1 MLLRRRRGSVRPRAR
16 RGRLRRWSRAG
27 GRARKASA
35 PILACGAPGGVPSR
49 APGEG
54 CCPPWPSAKKL
65 SRARRVWQIDRTQLA
80 PPGGLPEIAS
90 TRKNLARMMTV
101 PLRAAKRLAQHT
113 ARVRAAGFRASRRVR
128 RVRDATP
135 CPRRAVSPRGARRRF
150 PPRRTRQSR
159 TRHLVF
165 FVILCACPGS
175 SRERKRGGETRGP
188 REPAPS
194 SLTRPSSPP
203 PPAPP
208 PPRAP
213 PRAVPPAV
221 ARAPSSRAPRPS
233 AAAPPRPRARAN
245 AHRKTDGSSA
255 KTPSQR
261 RGSRAM
267 APRGGRA
274 CPAENAEWNPTRG
287 NL

>member
-1 MLLRRRRGSVRPRAR
+1 MGERAKRAPRSWRAVRPAVYPVAR
-16 RGRLRRWSRAG
+16 RERDAAPPGPPRKSSR
-27 GRARKASA
+27 GRAASLANQSNTTRPARRTAESRKS
-35 PILACGAPGGVPSR
+35 LRLGKSGANDDCVPSR
-49 APGEG
+49 
-54 CCPPWPSAKKL
+54 S
-65 SRARRVWQIDRTQLA
+65 
-80 PPGGLPEIAS
+80 
-90 TRKNLARMMTV
+90 
-101 PLRAAKRLAQHT
+101 KRLAQHT
-113 ARVRAAGFRASRRVR
+113 ARVRAAGFRASRRAR

-165 FVILCACPGS
+165 FVILCAFPGIFA
-175 SRERKRGGETRGP
+175 RKKTRRRDP
-188 REPAPS
+188 RSARARALVADTPI
-194 SLTRPSSPP
+194 L
-203 PPAPP
+203 PPAP
-208 PPRAP
+208 
-213 PRAVPPAV
+213 VPPAV

-255 KTPSQR
+255 KRPRQR

>member
-65 SRARRVWQIDRTQLA
+65 SRAGGESGKSIEHNSPRPAESRKSLRLGKSGANDDCA
-80 PPGGLPEIAS
+80 PSHKANDSHSTPRACARLVSELHDACDASETRHYVPGG
-90 TRKNLARMMTV
+90 RC
-101 PLRAAKRLAQHT
+101 LRE
-113 ARVRAAGFRASRRVR
+113 VRGDGSRR
-128 RVRDATP
+128 DA
-135 CPRRAVSPRGARRRF
+135 RAKAAPDTS
-150 PPRRTRQSR
+150 S
-159 TRHLVF
+159 F
-165 FVILCACPGS
+165 FVILCAFPGIFA
-175 SRERKRGGETRGP
+175 RKKTRRRDP
-188 REPAPS
+188 RSARARALVADTPI
-194 SLTRPSSPP
+194 LPP
-203 PPAPP
+203 TP
-208 PPRAP
+208 
-213 PRAVPPAV
+213 VPPAV

>member
-1 MLLRRRRGSVRPRAR
+1 MGERAKRAPRSWRAVRPAVYPVAR
-16 RGRLRRWSRAG
+16 RERDA
-27 GRARKASA
+27 
-35 PILACGAPGGVPSR
+35 
-49 APGEG
+49 
-54 CCPPWPSAKKL
+54 
-65 SRARRVWQIDRTQLA
+65 A
-80 PPGGLPEIAS
+80 PPGPPRKSSRGRAAS
-90 TRKNLARMMTV
+90 LANQANTTRPARRFAGNRFDSENLARMMTV
-101 PLRAAKRLAQHT
+101 PLRKRLAQHT

-128 RVRDATP
+128 RVRDATL

-165 FVILCACPGS
+165 FVILCAFPGIFA
-175 SRERKRGGETRGP
+175 RKKTRRRDP
-188 REPAPS
+188 RSARARALVADTPI
-194 SLTRPSSPP
+194 L
-203 PPAPP
+203 PPAP
-208 PPRAP
+208 
-213 PRAVPPAV
+213 VPPAV

-255 KTPSQR
+255 KRPRQR

-274 CPAENAEWNPTRG
+274 CRAENK

>member
-65 SRARRVWQIDRTQLA
+65 SRAGGESCKSSEHNSPRPTVCRKSLRLGKSGANDDCA
-80 PPGGLPEIAS
+80 PS
-90 TRKNLARMMTV
+90 RS
-101 PLRAAKRLAQHT
+101 KRLAQHI

-165 FVILCACPGS
+165 FVILCAFPGIFA
-175 SRERKRGGETRGP
+175 RKKTRRRDP
-188 REPAPS
+188 RSARARALVADTPI
-194 SLTRPSSPP
+194 L
-203 PPAPP
+203 PPAP
-208 PPRAP
+208 
-213 PRAVPPAV
+213 VPPAV

>member
-101 PLRAAKRLAQHT
+101 APSRSKTTRTAHRARARGWFPSFTTRATRQRRDTMSQEGGVSARCAATVPAATHAPKPHPTPRLFCYLVRVSRIF
-113 ARVRAAGFRASRRVR
+113 ARKK
-128 RVRDATP
+128 T
-135 CPRRAVSPRGARRRF
+135 RRRD
-150 PPRRTRQSR
+150 PRSARARA
-159 TRHLVF
+159 LVADTP
-165 FVILCACPGS
+165 IL
-175 SRERKRGGETRGP
+175 
-188 REPAPS
+188 
-194 SLTRPSSPP
+194 
-203 PPAPP
+203 PPAP
-208 PPRAP
+208 
-213 PRAVPPAV
+213 VPPVV

>member
-65 SRARRVWQIDRTQLA
+65 SRAGGESGKSIEHNSPRPAESRKSLRLGKSGANDDCA
-80 PPGGLPEIAS
+80 PS
-90 TRKNLARMMTV
+90 RS
-101 PLRAAKRLAQHT
+101 KRLAQHT

-165 FVILCACPGS
+165 FCYLVRVSRIFARKKTRRRDPRSARARALVADTPIL
-175 SRERKRGGETRGP
+175 
-188 REPAPS
+188 
-194 SLTRPSSPP
+194 
-203 PPAPP
+203 PPAP
-208 PPRAP
+208 
-213 PRAVPPAV
+213 VPPAV

>member
-65 SRARRVWQIDRTQLA
+65 SRAGGESCKFGEHNSPRPTVCRKSLRLGKSGANDDCA
-80 PPGGLPEIAS
+80 PSHKANDSHSTPRACARLVSELHDACDASETRHYVPGG
-90 TRKNLARMMTV
+90 RC
-101 PLRAAKRLAQHT
+101 LRE
-113 ARVRAAGFRASRRVR
+113 VRGDGSRR
-128 RVRDATP
+128 DA
-135 CPRRAVSPRGARRRF
+135 RAKAAPDTS
-150 PPRRTRQSR
+150 S
-159 TRHLVF
+159 F
-165 FVILCACPGS
+165 FVILCAFPGIFA
-175 SRERKRGGETRGP
+175 RKKTRRRDP
-188 REPAPS
+188 RSARARALVADTPI
-194 SLTRPSSPP
+194 L
-203 PPAPP
+203 PPAP
-208 PPRAP
+208 
-213 PRAVPPAV
+213 VPPAV

-255 KTPSQR
+255 KRPRQR

>member
-65 SRARRVWQIDRTQLA
+65 SRAGGESGKSIEHNSPRGGRRKAGNRFDS
-80 PPGGLPEIAS
+80 E
-90 TRKNLARMMTV
+90 NLARMMTV
-101 PLRAAKRLAQHT
+101 SLRAANDSHSTPRACARLVSELHDACDASETRHHVPGG
-113 ARVRAAGFRASRRVR
+113 RCLREVRGDGSRRDARAKAAPDTSFFVFCYLVR
-128 RVRDATP
+128 
-135 CPRRAVSPRGARRRF
+135 VSRIFARKKTRRRD
-150 PPRRTRQSR
+150 PRSARARA
-159 TRHLVF
+159 LVADTP
-165 FVILCACPGS
+165 IL
-175 SRERKRGGETRGP
+175 
-188 REPAPS
+188 
-194 SLTRPSSPP
+194 
-203 PPAPP
+203 PPAP
-208 PPRAP
+208 
-213 PRAVPPAV
+213 VPPAV